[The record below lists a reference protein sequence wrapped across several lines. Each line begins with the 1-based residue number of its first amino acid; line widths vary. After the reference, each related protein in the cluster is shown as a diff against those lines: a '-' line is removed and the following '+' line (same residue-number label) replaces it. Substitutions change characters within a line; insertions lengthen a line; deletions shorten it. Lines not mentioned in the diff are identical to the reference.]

1 MWLAGSTTV
10 SLEAILDY
18 YAAYIDNVTSFELE
32 YTLSLIDVPSSS
44 ICLLIL
50 WHEFNLYYIYYSDSS
65 AILSSLSVVGSNW
78 ICLDAESPA

>member
-44 ICLLIL
+44 ICLLL